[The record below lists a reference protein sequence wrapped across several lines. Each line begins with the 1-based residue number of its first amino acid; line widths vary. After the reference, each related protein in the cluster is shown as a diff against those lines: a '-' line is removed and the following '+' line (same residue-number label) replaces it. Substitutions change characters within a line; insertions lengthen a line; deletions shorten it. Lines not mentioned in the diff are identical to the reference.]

1 MEEKLTGLVL
11 SKTDYGENDRI
22 VNIFTLEKGTVSA
35 VLKGVKRAGAKLK
48 FASEPFC
55 FAEFLFSERLNRRT
69 VTGASLK
76 DSFYPVR
83 ENIEKFFAAGVVL
96 EFLRRF
102 ARENIVS
109 PDMFFAA
116 VSCLKELA
124 YGDNPPKA
132 ALCAFLISA
141 LKIAGYA
148 LNFGGCFSCGKE
160 ISGRVFFDP
169 FSGGFLCENCRKNEG
184 REINAQTY
192 FALKKSEAGE
202 KIGETE
208 AVFALRLLD
217 FYVKTKTEEKLS
229 SLQELL
235 KI

>member
-35 VLKGVKRAGAKLK
+35 TFKGVKRAGAKLK

-55 FAEFLFSERLNRRT
+55 FAEFLFSERAGRRT
-69 VTGASLK
+69 AIGASLN

-83 ENIEKFFAAGVVL
+83 ESIEKFFAAGTVL
-96 EFLRRF
+96 EFIRRF

-109 PDMFFAA
+109 PDLFFTAID
-116 VSCLKELA
+116 CLKETA
-124 YGDNPPKA
+124 YGDKNPKVL
-132 ALCAFLISA
+132 LCAFLLNA
-141 LKIAGYA
+141 LKISGYA
-148 LNFGGCFSCGKE
+148 INLHGCFLCGKD

-184 REINAQTY
+184 REINAETY
-192 FALKKSEAGE
+192 FALIKAAKGLELSE
-202 KIGETE
+202 KE
-208 AVFALRLLD
+208 AVLSLRLLD
-217 FYVKTKTEEKLS
+217 FYVKTKTEEKLNS
-229 SLQELL
+229 MQELL
-235 KI
+235 KL